1 MKFIL
6 TILIFFNLFSTL
18 SQSENNI
25 KYLNDFNILTT
36 SLKELSTILYRKHG
50 KEKIENEIV
59 KTKTLILNSKSTEE
73 VILHIQKFLFLIGDG
88 HIFNTNIYNPFECKK
103 ALPFDVYINGNQL
116 FIKNFPEKQE
126 LNGQEILE
134 LNSIKSAEIIDSLS
148 IFFTNDG
155 GRNHIPYHFQILF
168 NSLFSTFISTNDS
181 LTIKTINQIYNL
193 NMIHSTD
200 SLFSKIILNENEN
213 YLGSNRFVK
222 SEIHEKYGYFYCIG
236 FQKKLKDHHLMK
248 EYKVFIKKVIKTK
261 TPNLIIDLRY
271 NAGGDPALAAK
282 MCQYLVKN
290 NFKAYENAYITST
303 KKPSYL
309 KFMKNKKMYFFRNFG
324 VKKIDTLRKRYYF
337 DRDLNKNYKT
347 KKHCFEGNIYVI
359 TGTMT
364 HSSATM
370 FCHYLSNQQ
379 NVKFIGSTT
388 TGAINYLC
396 AGTHCELT
404 LPNLK
409 TTYSFGLDL
418 LELKNESFKHEIETP
433 LIPDFQI
440 KYTIK
445 EILDQ
450 TDLEMKMILN
460 FFQK

>member
-1 MKFIL
+1 MRLLL
-6 TILIFFNLFSTL
+6 TISLLFTSFSIF
-18 SQSENNI
+18 SQNDKTE
-25 KYLNDFNILTT
+25 KYINDFDILTT
-36 SLKELSTILYRKHG
+36 SLKELSPIYYRKLG
-50 KEKIENEIV
+50 KSKIELEIA
-59 KTKTLILNSKSTEE
+59 KTKALITTSKTPEE
-73 VILHIQKFLFLIGDG
+73 ATLHIQKFLFEIGDG
-88 HIFNTNIYNPFECKK
+88 HIFNTNIYNPSECKK

-134 LNSIKSAEIIDSLS
+134 LNSINSAEIIDSLS

-181 LTIKTINQIYNL
+181 LTVKTIYQIYHL

-248 EYKVFIKKVIKTK
+248 EYRKFIKQVIKTK

-282 MCQYLVKN
+282 MCQYLVQN
-290 NFKAYENAYITST
+290 NFKAYENTYITST

-337 DRDLNKNYKT
+337 DRDLNKTYNP
-347 KKHCFEGNIYVI
+347 KKHCFKGNIYVI

-418 LELKNESFKHEIETP
+418 LELKNKSFKHEIETP
-433 LIPDFQI
+433 LIPDVQI